1 MQISTYFIYW
11 EAFKMIV
18 LEKCVF
24 CKHHT
29 YTDKSVLGHFK
40 SFCLAYPDGEGIP
53 RYIRDQEDDAEC
65 GNGYKF
71 EPRDKIKDRFPTE
84 HN

>member
-1 MQISTYFIYW
+1 
-11 EAFKMIV
+11 MIV

-29 YTDKSVLGHFK
+29 FTDKSGLGHFK
-40 SFCLAYPDGEGIP
+40 SFCKAFPDGEGIP
-53 RYIRDQEDDAEC
+53 YEVMMQEDDAEC

-71 EPRDKIKDRFPTE
+71 EPRDEWKEIFNTE

>member
-1 MQISTYFIYW
+1 
-11 EAFKMIV
+11 MIV

-29 YTDKSVLGHFK
+29 YTDKSDPHGHFK
-40 SFCLAYPDGEGIP
+40 SFCLAFPDGEGIP
-53 RYIRDQEDDAEC
+53 DQVMMQKDDAEC

-71 EPRDKIKDRFPTE
+71 EPRDEWKEKFNTE